1 MQNKS
6 SIMKVAVYSGS
17 FNPLHIGHL
26 AILKYLAEETDFGQ
40 IRLVVSPVNPFKE
53 GLRQTSADERFDAA
67 RAAVARHFPFGNV
80 IVDDI
85 ELKMPA
91 PHYSIRTLDAMKAAE
106 ADNEY
111 TIVIGADNLA
121 AFGRWREYRRI
132 LLEYGIAVYPRKG
145 YDMEKCASDL
155 LAENHSYRIRL
166 IPAPQVDISS
176 TQIRDAID
184 RGLDVSKWLM

>member
-6 SIMKVAVYSGS
+6 FIMKVAVYSGS
-17 FNPLHIGHL
+17 FNPLHTGHL
-26 AILKYLAEETDFGQ
+26 AIMKYLAEETDFGQ
-40 IRLVVSPVNPFKE
+40 VRLVVSPVNPFKE
-53 GLRQTSADERFDAA
+53 GLRQTSAAERFEAA
-67 RAAVARHFPFGNV
+67 CAAVARHFPAGNV
-80 IVDDI
+80 VVDDI

-91 PHYSIRTLDAMKAAE
+91 PHYSIKTLDAMKE
-106 ADNEY
+106 AGPDNEY

-121 AFGRWREYRRI
+121 AFRRWREYKRI

-155 LAENHSYRIRL
+155 LAENPLYRISL

-176 TQIRDAID
+176 TQIREALAQG
-184 RGLDVSKWLM
+184 RDVAEWLM

>member
-53 GLRQTSADERFDAA
+53 GLRQTSAEERFEAA
-67 RAAVARHFPFGNV
+67 RTAVARHFPNGNV

-106 ADNEY
+106 PDNEY

-121 AFGRWREYRRI
+121 AFGRWREHRRI

-145 YDMEKCASDL
+145 YDMDKCASVL
-155 LAENHSYRIRL
+155 LAENPAYSIRL

-184 RGLDVSKWLM
+184 RGLDVSEWLM